1 MTEKIMLAE
10 VGELT
15 EEEQAKLIADSKK
28 TETPVGLRTKVQL
41 NG

>member
-1 MTEKIMLAE
+1 MNKKIQLNE

-15 EEEQAKLIADSKK
+15 EEEQAKLIADSTKQID
-28 TETPVGLRTKVQL
+28 TTPNGPKVQL